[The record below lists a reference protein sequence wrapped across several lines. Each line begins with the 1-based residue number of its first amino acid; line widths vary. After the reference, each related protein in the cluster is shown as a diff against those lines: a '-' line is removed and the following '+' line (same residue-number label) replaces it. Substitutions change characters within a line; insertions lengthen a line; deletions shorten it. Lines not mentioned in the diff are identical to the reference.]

1 VSLAENRA
9 ETADDVVRALAYGRD
24 CLLREADG
32 GSGETVGTETGPRML
47 SHTETVQIVHA
58 QFVLTA
64 LEADLGRLQ
73 TAGRTCYRTAVALQ
87 RGRPADARAY
97 ARAAD
102 LCERAARLVVAAGA
116 ATDERARR
124 RLLVVAEHDTAV
136 ATGAVDPEV
145 AERARR
151 VLVSALT
158 EAEARTVTGS
168 VSGFAS
174 GSASGSGSGSGLGS
188 EAGAGTAAG
197 ETVPRQRGPR
207 YPGPTYDETTGRHR
221 VGVAAAGEPAYW
233 QLNTPG
239 IGMENGLICGP
250 AGSGKSNFLLMVL
263 YEAACRGEF
272 TLWLADPAA
281 RHHTPGPIEEAAAR
295 TAATREETV
304 DLLRDAVAVIAER
317 ARTHGPVP
325 DPTDDLQGIL
335 LAVEDCQLVFAD
347 DLEATRLAERVVAVG
362 GRFGVALVATAPD
375 ADLAS
380 FGGSLALRTGL
391 AGTNCFPLGPD
402 GRRLLTELRQ
412 AG

>member
-1 VSLAENRA
+1 VSFAENRA

-136 ATGAVDPEV
+136 ATGAVAPEV
-145 AERARR
+145 AERTRR

-158 EAEARTVTGS
+158 EAEARTAAGS
-168 VSGFAS
+168 ASASGC
-174 GSASGSGSGSGLGS
+174 GSASGVGTEAGSG
-188 EAGAGTAAG
+188 TPAG

-304 DLLRDAVAVIAER
+304 DLLRDAMAVITER

-375 ADLAS
+375 AGLAS

-391 AGTNCFPLGPD
+391 ATTNCFPLGPD
-402 GRRLLTELRQ
+402 GRRTLTELRQ